1 MYKLNRTEQIYDF
14 LFCFFYS
21 KANFAHSIL
30 LVYAN
35 GSLTKT
41 YQLPSL
47 YSYTFITTI

>member
-14 LFCFFYS
+14 LFFYS

-35 GSLTKT
+35 GSLTET
-41 YQLPSL
+41 YQLPGL